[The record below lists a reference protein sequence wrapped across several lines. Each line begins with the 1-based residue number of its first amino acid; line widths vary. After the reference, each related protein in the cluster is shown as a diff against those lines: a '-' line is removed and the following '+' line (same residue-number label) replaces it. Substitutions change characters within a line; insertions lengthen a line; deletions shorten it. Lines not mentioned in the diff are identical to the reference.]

1 MTRTATRTAL
11 ITGAGSG
18 IGFEAA
24 RLLAR
29 DGVAVVLVGRRQ
41 EALDKAEA
49 AIRAEGGTAHAIAA
63 DITRPDEVT
72 RLVDRIHA
80 ELGPVDVL
88 VNNAG
93 SASSV
98 LNPQWLPHEEWREVL
113 DVNLTAV
120 FQLTQAVLPD
130 MLGRGDGTIV
140 TVSSLAAV
148 NPNLLGGAAYG
159 AAKAGVRNFMTFL
172 HNTFRNE
179 GLRAI
184 TVLPGETDTPIL
196 DNRARPPATE
206 ERAHMLRP
214 EDVAEAIRLAVTLP
228 QRVVL
233 QEIVVAPTRQRDTST
248 DLDISRRAGAP
259 TDPSTRV
266 RPAGTT
272 PQADTSAHVH
282 PSGTAPQA
290 GPADSAAQVQPAGTT
305 PEIRPTDA
313 ERRERPSDARPQD

>member
-1 MTRTATRTAL
+1 MTRIAL

-29 DGVAVVLVGRRQ
+29 DCITVVLVGRRQ
-41 EALDKAEA
+41 EELYKAEA
-49 AIRAEGGTAHAIAA
+49 TVCADGGKALAIAA
-63 DITRPDEVT
+63 DITRADDVT
-72 RLVDRIHA
+72 RVLDRVHA
-80 ELGPVDVL
+80 ELGPVDIL

-98 LNPQWLPHEEWREVL
+98 LNPQWLPHDEWRQVL

-130 MLGRGDGTIV
+130 MLGRDGGTIV

-172 HNTFRNE
+172 HNTFRNQ

-196 DNRARPPATE
+196 DNRARPPAAV
-206 ERAHMLRP
+206 ERAHMLQP
-214 EDVAEAIRLAVTLP
+214 QDVAEAIHLAITLP
-228 QRVVL
+228 PRVVL
-233 QEIVVAPTRQRDTST
+233 QEIVVAPTRQRDTSA
-248 DLDISRRAGAP
+248 DLEISRWAGAP
-259 TDPSTRV
+259 
-266 RPAGTT
+266 AE
-272 PQADTSAHVH
+272 A
-282 PSGTAPQA
+282 APQ
-290 GPADSAAQVQPAGTT
+290 D
-305 PEIRPTDA
+305 
-313 ERRERPSDARPQD
+313 

>member
-1 MTRTATRTAL
+1 MTTSPRTTVL

-18 IGFEAA
+18 MGLETA

-29 DGVAVVLVGRRQ
+29 DGAAVALLGRRQ
-41 EALDKAEA
+41 EALDSVADT
-49 AIRAEGGTAHAIAA
+49 IRAEGGTALALAA
-63 DITRPDEVT
+63 DITDADDVT
-72 RLVDRIHA
+72 RVLDRVRT

-98 LNPQWLPHEEWREVL
+98 LNPQWLPHDEWRQVL

-130 MLGRGDGTIV
+130 MLDRGAGTIV

-172 HNTFRNE
+172 HNTFRNQ

-184 TVLPGETDTPIL
+184 TVLPGEADTPIL
-196 DNRARPPATE
+196 DNRARPPAPE
-206 ERAHMLRP
+206 ERAAMLRP
-214 EDVAEAIRLAVTLP
+214 EDVAEAIRLAVALP

-233 QEIVVAPTRQRDTST
+233 QEIVVAPTHQRDVSA
-248 DLDISRRAGAP
+248 DLDISRWAGAP
-259 TDPSTRV
+259 
-266 RPAGTT
+266 
-272 PQADTSAHVH
+272 ADA
-282 PSGTAPQA
+282 APQA
-290 GPADSAAQVQPAGTT
+290 
-305 PEIRPTDA
+305 
-313 ERRERPSDARPQD
+313 

>member
-1 MTRTATRTAL
+1 MTTSTDRTAL

-18 IGFEAA
+18 MGLETA

-29 DGVAVVLVGRRQ
+29 DGFTVVLTGRRQ
-41 EALDKAEA
+41 EALDAVA
-49 AIRAEGGTAHAIAA
+49 ATIRAEGGKALALAV
-63 DITRPDEVT
+63 DVT
-72 RLVDRIHA
+72 RADDVTRALERVRTEI
-80 ELGPVDVL
+80 GPVDVL

-98 LNPQWLPHEEWREVL
+98 LNPQWLPHDEWRQVL

-130 MLGRGDGTIV
+130 MLGRGTGTIV

-172 HNTFRNE
+172 HNTFRNQ

-184 TVLPGETDTPIL
+184 TVLPGEADTPIL
-196 DNRARPPATE
+196 DNRARPPKPQ
-206 ERAHMLRP
+206 ERAGMVQP
-214 EDVAEAIRLAVTLP
+214 EDVAEAIRLAVSLP

-233 QEIVVAPTRQRDTST
+233 QEIVVAPTRQRDTSA
-248 DLDISRRAGAP
+248 DLEISRWAGAP
-259 TDPSTRV
+259 
-266 RPAGTT
+266 
-272 PQADTSAHVH
+272 ADV
-282 PSGTAPQA
+282 APQA
-290 GPADSAAQVQPAGTT
+290 
-305 PEIRPTDA
+305 
-313 ERRERPSDARPQD
+313 

>member
-1 MTRTATRTAL
+1 MTTPGTVAL
-11 ITGAGSG
+11 VTGAGSG
-18 IGFEAA
+18 MGLETA

-29 DGVAVVLVGRRQ
+29 DGVAVALVGRRQ
-41 EALDKAEA
+41 EALAAAADK
-49 AIRAEGGTAHAIAA
+49 IRAEGGVALALAA
-63 DITRPDEVT
+63 DITSADDVARA
-72 RLVDRIHA
+72 LDRVRA

-98 LNPQWLPHEEWREVL
+98 LNPQWLPHEEWRQVL

-120 FQLTQAVLPD
+120 FRLTQAVLPD
-130 MLGRGDGTIV
+130 MLARNTGTIV

-172 HNTFRNE
+172 HNTFRNQ

-196 DNRARPPATE
+196 DNRARPPAAE
-206 ERAHMLRP
+206 ERSDMVRP
-214 EDVAEAIRLAVTLP
+214 EDVAEAIRLAVALP

-233 QEIVVAPTRQRDTST
+233 QEIVVAPTRQRDVSADLETS
-248 DLDISRRAGAP
+248 RWAGAP
-259 TDPSTRV
+259 AAATS
-266 RPAGTT
+266 
-272 PQADTSAHVH
+272 QA
-282 PSGTAPQA
+282 
-290 GPADSAAQVQPAGTT
+290 
-305 PEIRPTDA
+305 
-313 ERRERPSDARPQD
+313 

>member
-1 MTRTATRTAL
+1 MTTSPRTTAL

-18 IGFEAA
+18 MGLETA

-29 DGVAVVLVGRRQ
+29 DGAAVVLLGRRQ
-41 EALDKAEA
+41 EALDTVA
-49 AIRAEGGTAHAIAA
+49 ATIRSEGGTALALAT
-63 DITRPDEVT
+63 DITRADDVAHA
-72 RLVDRIHA
+72 LDRVRS

-98 LNPQWLPHEEWREVL
+98 LNPQWLPHDEWRHVL

-130 MLGRGDGTIV
+130 MLDRGTGTIV

-172 HNTFRNE
+172 HNTFRNQ

-184 TVLPGETDTPIL
+184 TVLPGEADTPIL
-196 DNRARPPATE
+196 DDRARPPAPE
-206 ERAHMLRP
+206 ERADMVRP
-214 EDVAEAIRLAVTLP
+214 EDVAEAIRLAVALP

-233 QEIVVAPTRQRDTST
+233 QEIVVAPTRQRDVSA
-248 DLDISRRAGAP
+248 DLEISRWAGAP
-259 TDPSTRV
+259 DDP
-266 RPAGTT
+266 
-272 PQADTSAHVH
+272 
-282 PSGTAPQA
+282 APQA
-290 GPADSAAQVQPAGTT
+290 
-305 PEIRPTDA
+305 
-313 ERRERPSDARPQD
+313 